1 MTRAETAL
9 MLRACGLR
17 LQPKS
22 VELLL
27 DRTEGWPAGLYLAA
41 LTLAAADDP
50 DAAAERFAGDDRLV
64 ADYLRDELISTLI
77 PAELRFLTRTSILD
91 ELSGELCD
99 AVLGAQGSAEVL
111 RRLARSNALVNRLD
125 SRDHRYRYH
134 SLLRGMLESELHR
147 LEPREEA
154 ALHGRASRWYA
165 DRGDFDRAVPHAISA
180 RDTQIAGDLIW
191 SQTPTY
197 VSAGRLA
204 TIERWLERFTRT
216 ELDGTPTLC
225 LARATYFLAQGDGPQ
240 VEHWTGH
247 AFAVLEESP
256 GEDREVLRVA
266 GAAIRATGG
275 AREEVARMRDD
286 AVAAFEL
293 LPEGSPFRSL
303 CCLVEGTSHHLAG
316 DRDLAR
322 SVLERGARLGAVGA
336 PHVRTLCLAQLA
348 LIALD
353 EGDPEQAARFSEEV
367 LEQAD
372 HYGLND
378 YPTSALLFA
387 VSARVRARRGRTAQA
402 SRDARRAVRLLQRLN
417 ELSPWYEIE
426 VRISVARA
434 LVMLDDVPAARAEL
448 AAAGRLLHRIP
459 DAPVLSDWLEQ
470 GWLEADSETSKGRW
484 PLTPAELR
492 LLHYLPTHLT
502 FREIA
507 EELVVSTNTVKTQAR
522 SVYGKLG
529 VSSRAE
535 AVTSAQA
542 AGLIEGDPSRS
553 NRLPASAD
561 FTPNA

>member
-1 MTRAETAL
+1 MTR
-9 MLRACGLR
+9 MLR
-17 LQPKS
+17 
-22 VELLL
+22 
-27 DRTEGWPAGLYLAA
+27 
-41 LTLAAADDP
+41 LTNNISDNL
-50 DAAAERFAGDDRLV
+50 FAGDDRLV
-64 ADYLRDELISTLI
+64 ADYLRDELISSLT
-77 PAELRFLTRTSILD
+77 PAELRFLTRTSILE
-91 ELSGELCD
+91 ELSGKLCD
-99 AVLGAQGSAEVL
+99 EVLAAQGSAEVL

-125 SRDHRYRYH
+125 SKDHRYRYH

-147 LEPREEA
+147 LEPHEEA
-154 ALHGRASRWYA
+154 ALHARASRWYA
-165 DRGDFDRAVPHAISA
+165 DRGDFDRAVAHAISTG
-180 RDTQIAGDLIW
+180 DTQIAGDLIW
-191 SQTPTY
+191 SQTPMY
-197 VSAGRLA
+197 ASAGRLA
-204 TIERWLERFTRT
+204 TIERWLERFTLA

-225 LARATYFLAQGDGPQ
+225 LARACCSLAEGDGAR
-240 VEHWTGH
+240 VDHWTGR
-247 AFAVLEESP
+247 ASAALEHSAR
-256 GEDREVLRVA
+256 EDREALMVTS
-266 GAAIRATGG
+266 AAIRATGG
-275 AREEVARMRDD
+275 AREGVVRMRED
-286 AVAAFEL
+286 AVAAFEH

-322 SVLERGARLGAVGA
+322 SVLERGARLGAVVA

-353 EGDPEQAARFSEEV
+353 EGDPEQAARFSDEV
-367 LEQAD
+367 LEQAH
-372 HYGLND
+372 HYGLTD

-417 ELSPWYEIE
+417 ELSPWYEID

-448 AAAGRLLHRIP
+448 AAAGRLQHRIP
-459 DAPVLSDWLEQ
+459 DAPALREWLEQ

-535 AVTSAQA
+535 AVASAQA
-542 AGLIEGDPSRS
+542 AGLIESDPTRLTRS
-553 NRLPASAD
+553 PVSAD